1 MKKAIITI
9 GISGSGKSTEFD
21 KKENMGYVRI
31 ERDIMRKRIVQER
44 MGDVSDQNFWSI
56 WKFNKKDEAEVTDR
70 CNAIIEDCAK
80 GGMPIAITDT
90 NLNKKY
96 RDVLVQK
103 LKGLGYEVEFK
114 VFSIDPLEAIKR
126 DEKRRDSVGHQVIWK
141 QYNDLMADPEFGQTK
156 KYVADVSKPK
166 CILVDIDGTLAH
178 MNGKR
183 GAFEWDKVG
192 LDDVD
197 EQVRNIVEMF
207 HASPESDVKVIV
219 LSGRDGVSR
228 PKTEAWLDDH
238 GIGYYHL
245 FMRSAGDMRKDTVIK
260 EEIFWRD
267 IAPNHN
273 VQFAIDDRPSVCRMW
288 RSLGVKVFQVGN
300 PHVEF

>member
-1 MKKAIITI
+1 MKKAILTI

-141 QYNDLMADPEFGQTK
+141 QYNELMADPEFGQAK
-156 KYVADVSKPK
+156 KYVADVTKPK

-197 EQVRNIVEMF
+197 E
-207 HASPESDVKVIV
+207 AVKHMVHCYRELGGEVIV
-219 LSGRDGVSR
+219 LSGRDGSCMD
-228 PKTEAWLDDH
+228 KTYKWLIDNNIWH
-238 GIGYYHL
+238 NQLI
-245 FMRSAGDMRKDTVIK
+245 MRAPGDMRKDTVVK

-267 IAPNHN
+267 IADNYN
-273 VQFAIDDRPSVCRMW
+273 VQFVIDDRPCVVRLW
-288 RSLGVKVFQVGN
+288 QQIGLKTFAVGN
-300 PHVEF
+300 QHIEF